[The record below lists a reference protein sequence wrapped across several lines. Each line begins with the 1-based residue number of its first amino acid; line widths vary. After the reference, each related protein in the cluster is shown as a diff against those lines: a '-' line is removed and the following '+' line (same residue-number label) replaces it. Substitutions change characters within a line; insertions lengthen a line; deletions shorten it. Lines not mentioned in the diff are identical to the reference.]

1 MRFHVLGP
9 LAATRDGRPVSLGG
23 AKQRATLGLLLLRAN
38 RVVPT
43 SELLTAL
50 WAGDGG
56 APPTARKI
64 LQNAVRGLRVVFSDG
79 APELLTQLPGY
90 LLRVDP
96 AQVDL
101 FEFYRRAEQGR
112 AELAAGSSEVAAVTL
127 RGALALWRGPVL
139 ADLVEGGV
147 AWPELTAVRN
157 ARLDVLED
165 YVDAELANGRHQA
178 ALGEL
183 ESMVEA
189 EPFRE
194 RLCQQLMLALYRSG
208 RQADALNVYARVRSE
223 LVERLGL
230 EPGRSLQLLQQAI
243 LAHDPALVP
252 PAIPR
257 QAAAPERELKVLD
270 GLLDYVRH
278 RATPHLVTVLGP
290 PGAEMTR
297 FIAGLE
303 GLVAGDP
310 DEVRFLR
317 FSGAGSRRV
326 RAEIL
331 AALRQVTGER
341 PLVLALHDLHRADD
355 ALLEFVEDLTELAG
369 PVPLFVV
376 ATAWPELLDRRPDWG
391 GGKRHA
397 TTMTL
402 DCQGDLTQGTRRV
415 PLLVAAG

>member
-1 MRFHVLGP
+1 
-9 LAATRDGRPVSLGG
+9 
-23 AKQRATLGLLLLRAN
+23 
-38 RVVPT
+38 VVAT
-43 SELLTAL
+43 SELLNAL
-50 WAGDGG
+50 WAGAGC

-64 LQNAVRGLRVVFSDG
+64 LQNAVRGLRVVLSNDT
-79 APELLTQLPGY
+79 PELLTQLPGY

-96 AQVDL
+96 TQVDL

-112 AELAAGSSEVAAVTL
+112 AALAAGSFEVAAATL
-127 RGALALWRGPVL
+127 RDALALWRGPAL
-139 ADLVEGGV
+139 ADLVETGIV
-147 AWPELTAVRN
+147 WPELTAVQN

-183 ESMVEA
+183 EPMVEA
-189 EPFRE
+189 EPLRE

-230 EPGRSLQLLQQAI
+230 EPGRALQTLQQAI
-243 LAHDPALVP
+243 LAHDPALAPPKIPYQATVP
-252 PAIPR
+252 VPR
-257 QAAAPERELKVLD
+257 WTGRPGVPAPERELKVLD

-278 RATPHLVTVLGP
+278 RATPHLVTVLGS
-290 PGAEMTR
+290 PGPQMIR
-297 FIAGLE
+297 FIAGFE
-303 GLVAGDP
+303 RLVAGHADK
-310 DEVRFLR
+310 VRFLR
-317 FSGAGSRRV
+317 FSGDGSRRV

-331 AALRQVTGER
+331 AALRQVTDER
-341 PLVLALHDLHRADD
+341 PLVLAIDNLHRAND

-369 PVPLFVV
+369 PVPLFVI

-397 TTMTL
+397 TTLTL
-402 DCQGDLTQGTRRV
+402 DCRADVTQETRRA
-415 PLLVAAG
+415 PLLVAAS